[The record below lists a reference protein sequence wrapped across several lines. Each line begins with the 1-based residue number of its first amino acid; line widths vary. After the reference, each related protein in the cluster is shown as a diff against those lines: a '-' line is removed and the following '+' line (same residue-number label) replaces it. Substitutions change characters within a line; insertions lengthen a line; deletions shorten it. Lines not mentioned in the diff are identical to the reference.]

1 MSNYY
6 HLVVNVNRRQAL
18 DWSDDEVIERWYQ
31 LYNGHVL
38 VDRYLN
44 GEQLDKASVL
54 FFDRRK
60 IGQAHFFAKSIVST
74 TVFIYS
80 LTGVA
85 MYDPGKKKA
94 Y

>member
-1 MSNYY
+1 MRFLSSVFAIEIAACAIMSNYY

-54 FFDRRK
+54 FF
-60 IGQAHFFAKSIVST
+60 
-74 TVFIYS
+74 
-80 LTGVA
+80 
-85 MYDPGKKKA
+85 
-94 Y
+94 